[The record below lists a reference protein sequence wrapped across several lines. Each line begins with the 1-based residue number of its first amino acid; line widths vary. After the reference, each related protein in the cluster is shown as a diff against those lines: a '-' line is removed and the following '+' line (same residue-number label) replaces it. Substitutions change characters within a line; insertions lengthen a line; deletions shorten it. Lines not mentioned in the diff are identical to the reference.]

1 MGGMSVD
8 AAGVETA
15 TSEIGGLVDAAI
27 GSMLGLGK
35 QTA

>member
-1 MGGMSVD
+1 MSLG
-8 AAGVETA
+8 AAGMETA
-15 TSEIGGLVDAAI
+15 TSGLGGLVGAAI